1 MYSGIQNNQDVIIIN
16 DPILDRRLD
25 LITAGARS
33 YLKEHL
39 LHKISRDNCSIII
52 NYIIA
57 MQTETSL
64 SESYRLDTIHKL
76 KQLAEFPGPINH
88 LERWPDKTF

>member
-1 MYSGIQNNQDVIIIN
+1 MYPGIQNNQDVFIN
-16 DPILDRRLD
+16 DSILDGRLD
-25 LITAGARS
+25 LITAGARP

-39 LHKISRDNCSIII
+39 LHKTSRENCSIII

-76 KQLAEFPGPINH
+76 KQLAEFHG
-88 LERWPDKTF
+88 PDKGFRDMTRQDI